1 MMAQMGQDH
10 VNNNQIVIGFKCEPR
25 MDI

>member
-1 MMAQMGQDH
+1 MAQMGQDY